1 MPELPGGTV
10 TFVFTDIEDS
20 TQLLKRLGDDYREV
34 LTAHRRIV
42 RDTFTACDGIEID
55 TQGDAFFF
63 VFPRARDAVAAA
75 VEAQRAHASE
85 SWPGEVD
92 VRVRIGLHTG
102 EPTVHEEGYVGLD
115 VVRAARICTVGR
127 GGQILLSETT
137 RALLGS
143 GLPEGVSVFPLGQRH
158 LRGIDEPERVFEI
171 AIDGL
176 DVEAADGGCGSR
188 PRRPASPP
196 AERELEQDI
205 ARRFDDLGA
214 RLAAGIQDRV
224 LRSLEGKAG
233 EAASGSAVDDI
244 AARME
249 SLGAD
254 IDARV
259 QAALAKKGIPP
270 SFMSVTIDGSLDGID
285 WVRTKADL
293 AADDWDNGRNPEA
306 LRAILRAVPARRDRT
321 RRRPRDRNGPPPVG
335 RRLQLVHRRR
345 LDRDSVPETGHRLG
359 NDAPPAR
366 PGAGPARGA
375 PDRQRAGAL
384 PVARL
389 RAPARVL
396 VGRRRL
402 VARQRREPGVVVSL
416 TQYYTATTLDGFI
429 ADPDNSL
436 EWLFTRDQ
444 DRAGLLNYA
453 EFIAGVGAL
462 AMGRTTYE
470 WVLDHEFAGKDP
482 SEWKWP
488 YEIPCWVFTN
498 HELTVVPGA
507 QIEFVSGDVASVHAE
522 MVAAAEGRNVW
533 IVGGGD
539 LAGQFAEAGLLDEVI
554 VYIAPVTLGAGAPLL
569 SRRVELRLE
578 ETGRNGDFVAA
589 RYCGR
594 ARDRLTPT
602 SYEADRRR
610 QSRCSCRDR
619 GAARPRARRRRRAR

>member
-1 MPELPGGTV
+1 VPELPGGTV

-20 TQLLKRLGDDYREV
+20 TELLKRLGDDYREV

-176 DVEAADGGCGSR
+176 DVEPSEVPEPSA
-188 PRRPASPP
+188 PTSPP
-196 AERELEQDI
+196 AERELDQDI

-224 LRSLEGKAG
+224 LRSLEGKAA

-270 SFMSVTIDGSLDGID
+270 SS
-285 WVRTKADL
+285 
-293 AADDWDNGRNPEA
+293 
-306 LRAILRAVPARRDRT
+306 
-321 RRRPRDRNGPPPVG
+321 
-335 RRLQLVHRRR
+335 
-345 LDRDSVPETGHRLG
+345 
-359 NDAPPAR
+359 
-366 PGAGPARGA
+366 
-375 PDRQRAGAL
+375 
-384 PVARL
+384 
-389 RAPARVL
+389 
-396 VGRRRL
+396 
-402 VARQRREPGVVVSL
+402 
-416 TQYYTATTLDGFI
+416 
-429 ADPDNSL
+429 
-436 EWLFTRDQ
+436 
-444 DRAGLLNYA
+444 
-453 EFIAGVGAL
+453 
-462 AMGRTTYE
+462 
-470 WVLDHEFAGKDP
+470 
-482 SEWKWP
+482 
-488 YEIPCWVFTN
+488 
-498 HELTVVPGA
+498 
-507 QIEFVSGDVASVHAE
+507 
-522 MVAAAEGRNVW
+522 
-533 IVGGGD
+533 
-539 LAGQFAEAGLLDEVI
+539 
-554 VYIAPVTLGAGAPLL
+554 
-569 SRRVELRLE
+569 
-578 ETGRNGDFVAA
+578 
-589 RYCGR
+589 
-594 ARDRLTPT
+594 
-602 SYEADRRR
+602 
-610 QSRCSCRDR
+610 
-619 GAARPRARRRRRAR
+619 